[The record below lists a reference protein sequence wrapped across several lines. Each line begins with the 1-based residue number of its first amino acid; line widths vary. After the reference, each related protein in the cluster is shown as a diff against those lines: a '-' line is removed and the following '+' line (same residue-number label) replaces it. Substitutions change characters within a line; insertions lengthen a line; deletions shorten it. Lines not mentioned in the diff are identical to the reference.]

1 MLSEDEGIKAI
12 IALQAIA
19 GIVETE
25 EQAKTEWNNMSDVE
39 KRKTERYHQMIERK
53 KKGGQNEN

>member
-39 KRKTERYHQMIERK
+39 KGKTERYYQMIEGK